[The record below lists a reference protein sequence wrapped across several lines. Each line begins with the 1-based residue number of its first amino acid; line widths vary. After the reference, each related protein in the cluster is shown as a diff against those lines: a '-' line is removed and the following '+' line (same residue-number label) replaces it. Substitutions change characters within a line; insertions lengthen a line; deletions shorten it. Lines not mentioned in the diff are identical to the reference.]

1 MSIKREMSGELLSM
15 ASSYPVVT
23 VVGPRQS
30 GKTTLV
36 KACFPDLPYVNLE
49 SIDKQQAALEDPQG
63 MIEAYAETGAIFD
76 EIQNVP
82 QLLSCIQVVVDAQD
96 KKGQFILTGS
106 HQLDLHQAITQSLA
120 GRTALLSL
128 LPLTI
133 AETKQLGEVFS
144 LDEYILQGFYPR
156 IYRDKLNPTKMYRQ
170 YVQTYVERDVRKIIN
185 IKDLQQFQ
193 VFIRLCAARVG
204 QMINYSNIANEM
216 GVSYHTVKQW
226 LSVLEATFIIYRLP
240 PYYANINKQLVK
252 SPKLYFYDVG
262 LATYLMKL
270 EDIDQVFHNAAH
282 GALME
287 NLCINE
293 LIKTRLN
300 KGLDPNLFYYRD
312 SQGCEVDVL
321 YQQGDKLI
329 PIEIKAGKTYQQR
342 FSKGIDKLREYLGDK
357 LGQGYVVYAG
367 EHEQNIR
374 LNQLINFERVS
385 EIVA

>member
-1 MSIKREMSGELLSM
+1 MTIKREMTTELLSM
-15 ASSYPVVT
+15 ANSYPVVT
-23 VVGPRQS
+23 VIGPRQS

-36 KACFPDLPYVNLE
+36 KECFPDLPYINLE
-49 SIDKQQAALEDPQG
+49 SLDKQQAALEDPQG

-82 QLLSCIQVVVDAQD
+82 QLLSCIQVIVDQQD

-133 AETKQLGEVFS
+133 AETKQLNENFS

-156 IYRDKLNPTKMYRQ
+156 IYKDTLNPTKMYRQ

-185 IKDLQQFQ
+185 VKDLQQFQ
-193 VFIRLCAARVG
+193 TFIRLCAARIG
-204 QMINYSNIANEM
+204 QMINYSNIANEL

-240 PYYANINKQLVK
+240 PYFANINKQLVK

-262 LATYLMKL
+262 LASYLMKL
-270 EDIDQVFHNAAH
+270 ETTDQVFHHAAH
-282 GALME
+282 GALVE

-293 LIKTRLN
+293 LIKSRLN
-300 KGLDPNLFYYRD
+300 RGLEPNLYYYRD
-312 SQGCEVDVL
+312 AQGNEVDAI
-321 YQQGDKLI
+321 YQKGGELT
-329 PIEIKAGKTYQQR
+329 PIEIKASKTYQQR
-342 FSKGIDKLREYLGDK
+342 FSKGIDKFREFLGDQV
-357 LGQGYVVYAG
+357 GQGYIVYAG
-367 EHEQNIR
+367 NHEQKIN
-374 LNQLINFERVS
+374 LNRLINIEQS
-385 EIVA
+385 ASIVQ